1 MIYEFIYSAMRVE
14 IDFHRR
20 TCKIKAL
27 VHNSSDSNVIHSM
40 PEFIKCLTTSQSQ
53 KIKLPR

>member
-1 MIYEFIYSAMRVE
+1 MIYEFIYSVMRVE
-14 IDFHRR
+14 IDLHRR
-20 TCKIKAL
+20 TCKTKAF

-40 PEFIKCLTTSQSQ
+40 PEFIKYSTSQSQ

>member
-14 IDFHRR
+14 IDLHRR
-20 TCKIKAL
+20 TCKIKAF
-27 VHNSSDSNVIHSM
+27 VHNSSDSNVTQ
-40 PEFIKCLTTSQSQ
+40 PEFIKYSISQSQ